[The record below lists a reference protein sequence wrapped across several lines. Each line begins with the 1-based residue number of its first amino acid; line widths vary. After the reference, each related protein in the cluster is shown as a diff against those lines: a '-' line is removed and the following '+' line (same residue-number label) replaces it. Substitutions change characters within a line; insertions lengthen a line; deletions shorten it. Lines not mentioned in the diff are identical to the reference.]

1 MPASITLRSVKG
13 TPLVNAEVDANFTS
27 LLTEKFERDGTIPM
41 VKRLQLAAA
50 TTLADGASLYFPTGT
65 AVPTVPVNGDMWNFY
80 DGSVGTLKFYNGT
93 TIAEVVTSE
102 TASPT
107 FSGDLTVEGTLT
119 VNGATTTLNSAT
131 LLIGD
136 NNVTIGYVPS
146 YNDTTAE
153 GGGIT
158 LKGSTDKTF
167 IWNTAKDA
175 FTSNVSL
182 NVATGGD
189 PTKVFK
195 IDNVSVLSATALGTS
210 VVSSSLTSVGT
221 LTNLRTTSLGVG
233 MAASG
238 TAGRVDATNDVVAFS
253 TSDERL
259 KTNIRNIPNALES
272 VMQLNGVLFD
282 WDPSSYLAH
291 GYEGQDTGL
300 IAQDVIKVLPEVV
313 TMRDNGF
320 LAVKYEKIIG
330 LLVESIKELAIQVE
344 LNKCTC
350 KQGNS

>member
-1 MPASITLRSVKG
+1 MPAITLRREKG
-13 TPLVNAEVDANFTS
+13 TPLTNDQVDDNFVE
-27 LLTEKFERDGTIPM
+27 LRDERIDRAGVIPM
-41 VKRLQLAAA
+41 LARLKLAAA
-50 TTLADGASLYFPTGT
+50 TTLADGASLYLPTGT
-65 AVPTVPVNGDMWNFY
+65 AVPTAPVNGDMWNNN
-80 DGSVGTLKFYNGT
+80 GTLKFYTGT
-93 TIAEVVTSE
+93 AIAEIVTSE

-119 VNGATTTLNSAT
+119 VNGSTVTLNST
-131 LLIGD
+131 TVLIGD
-136 NNVTIGYVPS
+136 NNISIGYVPS

-153 GGGIT
+153 GGGFT

-238 TAGRVDATNDVVAFS
+238 IAGRVDATNDVVAFS

-320 LAVKYEKIIG
+320 LAVKYEKVIG
-330 LLVESIKELAIQVE
+330 LLVESIKELALQVE

>member
-1 MPASITLRSVKG
+1 MPYSMTYRDVKNS
-13 TPLVNAEVDANFTS
+13 PLINDEVDTNFRK
-27 LLTEKFERDGTIPM
+27 LATEKIDTDGTIPM
-41 VKRLQLAAA
+41 VKRLKLAAA
-50 TTLADGASLYFPTGT
+50 TTLADGASLYLPTGT
-65 AVPTVPVNGDMWNFY
+65 AVPTAPVNGDMWNN
-80 DGSVGTLKFYNGT
+80 DGTLKFYNGT

-182 NVATGGD
+182 NVATG
-189 PTKVFK
+189 KVFK
-195 IDNVSVLSATALGTS
+195 INNVSVLSATALGTS
-210 VVSSSLTSVGT
+210 VIGSSLTSVGT